1 MRSGQ
6 VREELPMSELFL
18 EIDVILVREELVE
31 LFFVS
36 AMRALDLA
44 VELR

>member
-1 MRSGQ
+1 MRSGEA
-6 VREELPMSELFL
+6 VAPLPVDELFL

>member
-1 MRSGQ
+1 
-6 VREELPMSELFL
+6 MSELFL

>member
-1 MRSGQ
+1 MRSGE
-6 VREELPMSELFL
+6 VVEALPVSEPFL
-18 EIDVILVREELVE
+18 KIDIILVGEELVE
-31 LFFVS
+31 FLFIR